1 MSMPTQ
7 SKIALNRYLG
17 GALTPFNAL
26 GRAFA
31 QILRR
36 DYAPAVRP
44 DPRGDIQAKIALDRY
59 LGGALIFFLNPVA
72 RLFGYFLR
80 RDHALAVRGD
90 ILVIK
95 MLGGG
100 SLVMAFPAL
109 FGIRRA
115 HPGVKMRLLTTNAVK
130 PFAET
135 LGLFDEILALDDRSF
150 IKLVASSLHYLR
162 LCLGTDTVIDLE
174 IYSYLSTVLSIF
186 TLARNRLGFFFEE
199 KGTRQK
205 LHSHRILFNPASP
218 LYSHYDRI
226 AAMLR
231 VPIVPTEQC
240 SDHVRAVLGIAP
252 RTQNGPAG
260 RIAVGCGCSGLSE
273 ERKLPPR
280 KWSRHVFAAATDK
293 ERDVVFLGGRD
304 DNEEA
309 EKVIAAVRALGHEG
323 WSGTLSNL
331 CGAMPLRDSLR
342 LLAECDEF
350 WGIESSLLHYAR
362 LFGLRVKAFLGPTH
376 PMRLRPVA
384 GLSET
389 VHYRKTLCSPCI
401 HLFSAPPCHGENRC
415 MQRLFDPP
423 PDAGSGEEEWL
434 PVVM

>member
-1 MSMPTQ
+1 MSMATQ

-17 GALTPFNAL
+17 GTLIAFNAL
-26 GRAFA
+26 GRFFGHL
-31 QILRR
+31 LRR
-36 DYAPAVRP
+36 DHAPAVRA
-44 DPRGDIQAKIALDRY
+44 DTRGAIQSKIALDRY
-59 LGGALIFFLNPVA
+59 LGGAFIFVLNPVA
-72 RLFGYFLR
+72 RLFGYFLS
-80 RDHALAVRGD
+80 RDHTLAVRGD

-109 FGIRRA
+109 FGLRRA

-135 LGLFDEILALDDRSF
+135 LGLFDEILTLDDRSF
-150 IKLVASSLHYLR
+150 IRLVASSLHYLR
-162 LCLGTDTVIDLE
+162 HCLGTDTVIDLE

-231 VPIVPTEQC
+231 VPIVPAEQC
-240 SDHVRAVLGIAP
+240 SDQIRAVLGIAA
-252 RTQNGPAG
+252 RTDKGPVG

-293 ERDVVFLGGRD
+293 GRDVVFLGGRD
-304 DNEEA
+304 DKDEA
-309 EKVIAAVRALGHEG
+309 EKVIAAVRALGPEG

-331 CGAMPLRDSLR
+331 CGATPLQDLLR

-362 LFGLRVKAFLGPTH
+362 LFGLRTKAFLGPTH
-376 PMRLRPVA
+376 PMRLRPIA
-384 GLSET
+384 GLAET
-389 VHYRKTLCSPCI
+389 IHYRKTLCSPCI
-401 HLFSAPPCHGENRC
+401 HLFSAPPCHGDNRC

-423 PDAGSGEEEWL
+423 DAGPDEEEWL
-434 PVVM
+434 PVIT